1 MCISSSFYRDETLK
15 LQEDSL
21 EDFKEFTL
29 TGRLLEAIAIGKA
42 PPEDEDA
49 KHEEDP

>member
-1 MCISSSFYRDETLK
+1 MRFSSYYRDETLK
-15 LQEDSL
+15 LQEDSP

-29 TGRLLEAIAIGKA
+29 TGRLLDGIATGKA
-42 PPEDEDA
+42 SPEDEDA